1 MRSGA
6 KVCKSCRSRQG
17 LSNDYLLAK
26 IRFDTAE
33 NEPPKVCQK
42 NRQKLGKSYKHHRL
56 KRGETNGVK
65 NLRIVRG
72 DELREMEPHLD
83 PAATAALYSPD
94 AGTLIPYELRL
105 KGSVRERPNHSKF

>member
-33 NEPPKVCQK
+33 ITRLSKFAKKSPKVRK
-42 NRQKLGKSYKHHRL
+42 KLETSKTFCNGSVCSSQL
-56 KRGETNGVK
+56 VTRGCREVAA
-65 NLRIVRG
+65 
-72 DELREMEPHLD
+72 ELRANR
-83 PAATAALYSPD
+83 AANDVDRREVAARD
-94 AGTLIPYELRL
+94 VGGRD
-105 KGSVRERPNHSKF
+105 VD